1 MMMTGKTSG
10 SEVAVTSNTAGAGG
24 GSFFGYQGIRS
35 SLRRPSTWRFMGS
48 YIGRVVSPLI

>member
-24 GSFFGYQGIRS
+24 GSFF
-35 SLRRPSTWRFMGS
+35 W
-48 YIGRVVSPLI
+48 VSGHPFKLAQTVYLEVHG